1 MGRFTRAIRGFFG
14 RFLSGVEQRNPEI
27 LLENAVQDELEN
39 LKKLQVA
46 AARTMAY
53 EKMLSNDAVTKQK
66 TLAVKERQA
75 RELASR
81 GQREAAIE
89 VVQQKQ
95 EAQASLTDIETRLE
109 EARKNSQ
116 ELEQAFRDQERR
128 YNNVVRERA
137 ALMEEH
143 QRSRAL
149 RTANEARSNIS
160 LSDSSRDLE
169 KARQSIRQASYE
181 AEAIGELGTSETERQ
196 IAAAEID
203 IKRLDA
209 ERELEMMEV
218 QMGLREPEPIEAAPP
233 MRQRSLRPRRPRR
246 NRVDSRKNLSRRLM
260 VRLAPSLFAGLGTFA
275 ALETSYVLAGL
286 LGIGAFV
293 TGRRLLDRRE
303 NARKELL
310 SRARHNR
317 GSSAGWRGRIASR
330 RRR

>member
-53 EKMLSNDAVTKQK
+53 EKMLANDAVTKQK

-95 EAQASLTDIETRLE
+95 EAQASLTDIEARLE

-169 KARQSIRQASYE
+169 QARQSIRQASYE
-181 AEAIGELGTSETERQ
+181 AEAVGELGTSETERQ
-196 IAAAEID
+196 IAAAEAD

-209 ERELEMMEV
+209 ERELETIEL
-218 QMGLREPEPIEAAPP
+218 QMGLRDSIEAGEPSEDVTAEQPAEEAQVEQP
-233 MRQRSLRPRRPRR
+233 GEGEQE
-246 NRVDSRKNLSRRLM
+246 SR
-260 VRLAPSLFAGLGTFA
+260 G
-275 ALETSYVLAGL
+275 
-286 LGIGAFV
+286 
-293 TGRRLLDRRE
+293 
-303 NARKELL
+303 
-310 SRARHNR
+310 
-317 GSSAGWRGRIASR
+317 
-330 RRR
+330 

>member
-53 EKMLSNDAVTKQK
+53 EKMLANDAVAKQK

-95 EAQASLTDIETRLE
+95 EAQASLADIESRLE
-109 EARKNSQ
+109 DARKNSQ

-218 QMGLREPEPIEAAPP
+218 QMGLREPEPIGPAPTEETASP
-233 MRQRSLRPRRPRR
+233 QAEETEEGPR
-246 NRVDSRKNLSRRLM
+246 
-260 VRLAPSLFAGLGTFA
+260 GQ
-275 ALETSYVLAGL
+275 
-286 LGIGAFV
+286 
-293 TGRRLLDRRE
+293 
-303 NARKELL
+303 
-310 SRARHNR
+310 
-317 GSSAGWRGRIASR
+317 
-330 RRR
+330 

>member
-53 EKMLSNDAVTKQK
+53 EKMLANDAVTKQK

-95 EAQASLTDIETRLE
+95 EAQTSLTDIEMRLE

-169 KARQSIRQASYE
+169 KARQSIRQSSYE
-181 AEAIGELGTSETERQ
+181 AEAVGELGTSDTERQ

-209 ERELEMMEV
+209 EQELEMMEV
-218 QMGLREPEPIEAAPP
+218 QMGLREPEPIEAAPNEETVEP
-233 MRQRSLRPRRPRR
+233 LAEETEEDQR
-246 NRVDSRKNLSRRLM
+246 
-260 VRLAPSLFAGLGTFA
+260 GQ
-275 ALETSYVLAGL
+275 
-286 LGIGAFV
+286 
-293 TGRRLLDRRE
+293 
-303 NARKELL
+303 
-310 SRARHNR
+310 
-317 GSSAGWRGRIASR
+317 
-330 RRR
+330 

>member
-27 LLENAVQDELEN
+27 LLENAVQDELDN

-53 EKMLSNDAVTKQK
+53 EKMLSNDLVTKQK

-81 GQREAAIE
+81 GQRGAAIE

-95 EAQASLTDIETRLE
+95 ETEAGLVDIEARLE

-116 ELEQAFRDQERR
+116 ELEQAFRDQEKR
-128 YNNVVRERA
+128 YNDVVRERA

-149 RTANEARSNIS
+149 RTANEARANIS
-160 LSDSSRDLE
+160 LSDSSRDLD
-169 KARQSIRQASYE
+169 KARQSIRQSSYE
-181 AEAIGELGTSETERQ
+181 AQAIGELGTSETERQ

-218 QMGLREPEPIEAAPP
+218 QMGLREPEPIEAAPDETTEP
-233 MRQRSLRPRRPRR
+233 QAEESEE
-246 NRVDSRKNLSRRLM
+246 DSH
-260 VRLAPSLFAGLGTFA
+260 GQQ
-275 ALETSYVLAGL
+275 
-286 LGIGAFV
+286 
-293 TGRRLLDRRE
+293 
-303 NARKELL
+303 
-310 SRARHNR
+310 
-317 GSSAGWRGRIASR
+317 
-330 RRR
+330 

>member
-1 MGRFTRAIRGFFG
+1 MGRFRRAIRGFFG

-53 EKMLSNDAVTKQK
+53 EKMLANDAVSKQK
-66 TLAVKERQA
+66 VLAVKERQA

-95 EAQASLTDIETRLE
+95 EAQTSLVDIEARLE

-116 ELEQAFRDQERR
+116 EMEQAFRDQERR
-128 YNNVVRERA
+128 YNDVVRERA
-137 ALMEEH
+137 ALMEEN
-143 QRSRAL
+143 QRARAL

-181 AEAIGELGTSETERQ
+181 AEAIGELSTSETERQ

-209 ERELEMMEV
+209 EQELEMMEIE
-218 QMGLREPEPIEAAPP
+218 MGLREPEQIEPAPAEKTP
-233 MRQRSLRPRRPRR
+233 EPQPEETEEE
-246 NRVDSRKNLSRRLM
+246 SR
-260 VRLAPSLFAGLGTFA
+260 G
-275 ALETSYVLAGL
+275 
-286 LGIGAFV
+286 
-293 TGRRLLDRRE
+293 
-303 NARKELL
+303 
-310 SRARHNR
+310 
-317 GSSAGWRGRIASR
+317 
-330 RRR
+330 

>member
-66 TLAVKERQA
+66 TVTVKERQA

-95 EAQASLTDIETRLE
+95 EAQASLADIETRLE

-218 QMGLREPEPIEAAPP
+218 QMGLREPIEAAPDDQMIEP
-233 MRQRSLRPRRPRR
+233 QAEESEEG
-246 NRVDSRKNLSRRLM
+246 SR
-260 VRLAPSLFAGLGTFA
+260 GQ
-275 ALETSYVLAGL
+275 
-286 LGIGAFV
+286 
-293 TGRRLLDRRE
+293 
-303 NARKELL
+303 
-310 SRARHNR
+310 
-317 GSSAGWRGRIASR
+317 
-330 RRR
+330 

>member
-66 TLAVKERQA
+66 TLAVKDRQA

-81 GQREAAIE
+81 GQRDAAIE
-89 VVQQKQ
+89 VLQQKQ
-95 EAQASLTDIETRLE
+95 EAEAGLADIEARLE

-116 ELEQAFRDQERR
+116 ELEQAFRDQEHR
-128 YNNVVRERA
+128 YNDVVRERA

-149 RTANEARSNIS
+149 RTANEARANIS
-160 LSDSSRDLE
+160 LSDSSRDLD

-181 AEAIGELGTSETERQ
+181 AQAIGELGTSDTERQ

-218 QMGLREPEPIEAAPP
+218 QMGLREPEKIEAAPTEEP
-233 MRQRSLRPRRPRR
+233 AEPQVEETEENPR
-246 NRVDSRKNLSRRLM
+246 
-260 VRLAPSLFAGLGTFA
+260 G
-275 ALETSYVLAGL
+275 
-286 LGIGAFV
+286 
-293 TGRRLLDRRE
+293 
-303 NARKELL
+303 
-310 SRARHNR
+310 
-317 GSSAGWRGRIASR
+317 
-330 RRR
+330 

>member
-95 EAQASLTDIETRLE
+95 EAQTSLADIEARLG

-128 YNNVVRERA
+128 YNDVVRERA

-160 LSDSSRDLE
+160 LSDSSRDLD

-181 AEAIGELGTSETERQ
+181 AEAIGELGTSDTERQ

-209 ERELEMMEV
+209 EQELEMMEV
-218 QMGLREPEPIEAAPP
+218 QMGLREPEKIEAAPAEETAEP
-233 MRQRSLRPRRPRR
+233 PIEEPEEG
-246 NRVDSRKNLSRRLM
+246 RL
-260 VRLAPSLFAGLGTFA
+260 G
-275 ALETSYVLAGL
+275 
-286 LGIGAFV
+286 
-293 TGRRLLDRRE
+293 
-303 NARKELL
+303 
-310 SRARHNR
+310 
-317 GSSAGWRGRIASR
+317 
-330 RRR
+330 

>member
-95 EAQASLTDIETRLE
+95 EAEAGLVDIEARLE

-128 YNNVVRERA
+128 YNDVVRERA

-143 QRSRAL
+143 QRARAL
-149 RTANEARSNIS
+149 RTANEARANIS
-160 LSDSSRDLE
+160 LSDSSRDLD
-169 KARQSIRQASYE
+169 KARQSIRQSSYE
-181 AEAIGELGTSETERQ
+181 AQAIGELGTSETERQ

-218 QMGLREPEPIEAAPP
+218 QMGLREPEKIEAAPTEEAAEP
-233 MRQRSLRPRRPRR
+233 QVEETEENPR
-246 NRVDSRKNLSRRLM
+246 
-260 VRLAPSLFAGLGTFA
+260 G
-275 ALETSYVLAGL
+275 
-286 LGIGAFV
+286 
-293 TGRRLLDRRE
+293 
-303 NARKELL
+303 
-310 SRARHNR
+310 
-317 GSSAGWRGRIASR
+317 
-330 RRR
+330 

>member
-95 EAQASLTDIETRLE
+95 EAEANLVDIEARLE

-128 YNNVVRERA
+128 YNDVVRERA

-149 RTANEARSNIS
+149 RTANEARANIS
-160 LSDSSRDLE
+160 ISDSSRDLD

-181 AEAIGELGTSETERQ
+181 AQAIGELGTSETERQ

-209 ERELEMMEV
+209 ERELEMMEL
-218 QMGLREPEPIEAAPP
+218 QMGLREPEKIEAAPTEEASEP
-233 MRQRSLRPRRPRR
+233 QVEETEENPR
-246 NRVDSRKNLSRRLM
+246 
-260 VRLAPSLFAGLGTFA
+260 G
-275 ALETSYVLAGL
+275 
-286 LGIGAFV
+286 
-293 TGRRLLDRRE
+293 
-303 NARKELL
+303 
-310 SRARHNR
+310 
-317 GSSAGWRGRIASR
+317 
-330 RRR
+330 